1 MPDAT
6 SFFESLDSIGSRA
19 DDDMS
24 ERDIENL
31 FLETGFYDALGY
43 EGTGTD
49 IRSEFTLPDDRR
61 PDYITLDTNEA
72 VTAVYEFKTTGRDLP
87 PHEDQLFHYMD
98 NLRAEYGVLTNGE
111 ELRLYRHDRDTPIL
125 TVSVESVPES
135 DARDLFSALQ
145 KREFDLTDPDDVNR
159 FLADLDPI
167 PLDQQAEL
175 GQEHFF
181 DTFRLEEDSPFAN
194 LVTGMMDLLH
204 ELRDDREAKFVKGA
218 YDFWE
223 ATYADEPDEVPDSW
237 EPFIEGDQSL
247 RDFMF
252 CLESGHALLARL
264 LLAKATEDHDF
275 FAGTGYDGM
284 DDYFRGL
291 QGFNQTINLDAF
303 PVAADNLID
312 DMQDQ
317 LVEGLFQ
324 DDIFVWWTDGYTE
337 EMSRSH
343 ETGANQFEAVAT
355 GRGDE
360 GGVTRISEATRDRFS
375 RAVAEVFFNVLR
387 FDFSEVQGD
396 LLGDLY
402 QRYFDPETRKALGE
416 FYTPQPVI
424 DYIMDGVGYDRGVS
438 NERLIDPACGS
449 GTFLVEAVRRY
460 IDDVERYE
468 DNPDWEDHLRDLCT
482 RPRIVGLDIHP
493 FAVLMAQIRFVVA
506 ILPAYREAKT
516 QNPDFTLRR
525 LPIYRTDTLRNERE
539 LTGADLG
546 DDGTRQMTFDAMTE
560 DDQDVR
566 IPVPLPVEV
575 DEEEAA
581 ETEDGFLVR
590 RVRMPLFDTIQLET
604 GVNNFGEYFAALQG
618 VLDTVKDHMALAEEF
633 GGDFDWEYKSGLEE
647 RINQHT
653 SQDYSGVEEFF
664 APYVDDMLE
673 NVRYLKEEHN
683 DGRLFKMFEDTV
695 LALVVK
701 NYMTYDYV
709 VGNPPYVRTQ
719 NLPDRQKEMLDRL
732 YDSTTG
738 NYDIYCPFYERGLD
752 WLREG
757 TGKLGFITPN
767 QFMVT
772 DYGEGLRR
780 VLLEEARI
788 EEVYDFRDSGV
799 FEDAKNY
806 PAIVMLEDEPDPDER
821 ERNEIR
827 CVRVKADTKAPTNRD
842 LDTEVI
848 EAVREHRDEPG
859 YEDELINVFDYPQG
873 DLDGGYWSL
882 MPPEELEIIHKME
895 AASDATVGDVTDS
908 VFAGTQT
915 SANNVFLVTPVDA
928 DRVSADD
935 IGDTVTVVP
944 KGASRE
950 YEIETDTLRPWL
962 QGRDINRWRGDWS
975 GEHAIVPYVLEE
987 DDEGNLTSNLI
998 EQERLESELPL
1009 TWEYLT
1015 EHRDTLESRE
1025 GGRFEGRDDWYG
1037 FGYPKSMTRFEDPKL
1052 ICSEIAAEATFMLDD
1067 VGTWYFKAAYGVQL
1081 EDDYKDRTDTFAA
1094 LLNSNALDFY
1104 LKHYTTLKV
1113 DGYYKYTTNYLT
1125 PLPVTWGDGEDRSEL
1140 RDYLS
1145 EITTALDT
1153 ESKTERFPEA
1163 YLGEY
1168 DGEMEYITY
1177 EWQTRRYP
1185 VSAEVQRDVEGEY
1198 TVQAGRSDVITDA
1211 AMYSDDED
1219 ARKRRAIY
1227 VREAV
1232 NGRNVK
1238 NGDETT
1244 IPIPRSDDGVE
1255 TLLGELRSDEKA
1267 VSETDIDE
1275 LEDIVNDVVYEI
1287 YGITTEE
1294 QDVIEDYLETF
1305 RVY

>member
-1 MPDAT
+1 
-6 SFFESLDSIGSRA
+6 
-19 DDDMS
+19 MS
-24 ERDIENL
+24 ERDVENL

-49 IRSEFTLPDDRR
+49 LRSEFTLPDDRR
-61 PDYITLDTNEA
+61 PDYITLDSNEA
-72 VTAVYEFKTTGRDLP
+72 VTAVYEFKTTGRSLP
-87 PHEDQLFHYMD
+87 DHESQLFHYMEH
-98 NLRAEYGVLTNGE
+98 LRSEYGMLTNGE
-111 ELRLYRHDRDTPIL
+111 ELRLYRRDQDAPML
-125 TVSVESVPES
+125 TVALDAVTESH
-135 DARDLFSALQ
+135 ARDLVSALE
-145 KREFDLTDPDDVNR
+145 KREFDLTDPEDVNQ
-159 FLADLDPI
+159 FLADLEPI
-167 PLDQQAEL
+167 PLDEQAEL

-181 DTFRLEEDSPFAN
+181 DTFRLEDGSPFAD
-194 LVTGMMDLLH
+194 LVTGMMDVLH
-204 ELRDDREAKFVKGA
+204 ELRDEQDAKFVKGA

-223 ATYADEPDEVPDSW
+223 ATYADEPDEVPNSW
-237 EPFIEGDQSL
+237 DPFINGKQSL

-275 FAGTGYDGM
+275 FAGTGYEGM

-291 QGFNQTINLDAF
+291 QGFGDTINLDAF

-312 DMQDQ
+312 DMQEQ

-324 DDIFVWWTDGYTE
+324 DDIFIWWTDGYAE
-337 EMSRSH
+337 QLSRGH
-343 ETGANQFEAVAT
+343 ETGANQFEDVARGT
-355 GRGDE
+355 GDVER
-360 GGVTRISEATRDRFS
+360 VSEATRNRFS

-387 FDFSEVQGD
+387 FDFEDVEGD

-424 DYIMDGVGYDRGVS
+424 DYIMDGVEYERGVS
-438 NERLIDPACGS
+438 NERLIDPSCGS
-449 GTFLVEAVRRY
+449 GTFLVEAVERY
-460 IDDVERYE
+460 IEDVETFE
-468 DNPDWEDHLRDLCT
+468 DDPDWEEHLRDLCT

-516 QNPDFTLRR
+516 QNPGFTLRR

-604 GVNNFGEYFAALQG
+604 GVSNFDEYFAALQG

-633 GGDFDWEYKSGLEE
+633 GGDFDWTYQSGLEE
-647 RINQHT
+647 RINAHT
-653 SQDYSGVEEFF
+653 SQEYSGVEEFF

-673 NVRYLKEEHN
+673 NVRYLQEEHN

-806 PAIVMLEDEPDPDER
+806 PAIVMLEDEPDSDER
-821 ERNEIR
+821 EANEIR

-842 LDTEVI
+842 LDTAVI
-848 EAVREHRDEPG
+848 EAVREHRGEPG

-873 DLDGGYWSL
+873 DLDDGYWSL
-882 MPPEELEIIHKME
+882 MPPEELKIIHKME
-895 AASDATVGDVTDS
+895 SASDATVGDVTDS

-935 IGDTVTVVP
+935 TGDTVTVVP
-944 KGASRE
+944 KGESRE
-950 YEIETDTLRPWL
+950 YEIETDALRPWL

-987 DDEGNLTSNLI
+987 DDDGNLTSNLI

-1081 EDDYKDRTDTFAA
+1081 EDKFKDRTDTFAG

-1125 PLPVTWGDGEDRSEL
+1125 PLPIAWGDDSDRAEICNHI
-1140 RDYLS
+1140 S

-1163 YLGEY
+1163 YLGEF
-1168 DGEMEYITY
+1168 DGELDYINY

-1185 VSAEVQRDVEGEY
+1185 VNAEVQGDVDGNF
-1198 TVQAGRSDVITDA
+1198 TVQAGRSDIINDP
-1211 AMYSDDED
+1211 AMYADDRES
-1219 ARKRRAIY
+1219 RKRRAEY
-1227 VREAV
+1227 VHAAV
-1232 NGRNVK
+1232 DGRNVK
-1238 NGDETT
+1238 SGETTT
-1244 IPIPRSDDGVE
+1244 IPIPRSDSGVE
-1255 TLLGELRSDEKA
+1255 TLLEALRSDEA
-1267 VSETDIDE
+1267 TVTETNLEE
-1275 LEDIVNDVVYEI
+1275 LEEKVNEMI
-1287 YGITTEE
+1287 YRMFGITAEE
-1294 QDVIEDYLETF
+1294 QDVIEEYLETF

>member
-1 MPDAT
+1 MADAAALHNALQAIA
-6 SFFESLDSIGSRA
+6 EQA
-19 DDDMS
+19 DEDMS
-24 ERDIENL
+24 ERDVENL
-31 FLETGFYDALGY
+31 FLEQGFYDALDY

-49 IRSEFTLPDDRR
+49 LRSEFTLPDDRR
-61 PDYITLDTNEA
+61 PDYLTLDNNEA
-72 VTAVYEFKTTGRDLP
+72 VTAVYEFKTTSRDLA
-87 PHEDQLFHYMD
+87 PHEDQLFHYMEF
-98 NLRAEYGVLTNGE
+98 LRSEYGVLTNGE
-111 ELRLYRHDRDTPIL
+111 QLRLYRLGDDQPML
-125 TVSVESVPES
+125 TVSFEEVSESQ
-135 DARDLFSALQ
+135 ARDLVSALR
-145 KREFDLTDPDDVNR
+145 KREFDLQDPDDVNE
-159 FLADLDPI
+159 FLETLDPI
-167 PLDQQAEL
+167 PLDAAAEL

-181 DTFRLEEDSPFAN
+181 DTFRLEAGSPFAN
-194 LVTGMMDLLH
+194 LVTGMMDLLY
-204 ELRDDREAKFVKGA
+204 ELRDEQEAKFVKGA

-223 ATYADEPDEVPDSW
+223 ATYADEPDEIPNSW
-237 EPFIEGDQSL
+237 KPFIDGKQSL

-275 FAGTGYDGM
+275 FAGTGYEGM

-291 QGFNQTINLDAF
+291 QGFSQTINLDAF

-312 DMQDQ
+312 DMQEQ

-324 DDIFVWWTDGYTE
+324 DDIFVWWTDGYAE
-337 EMSRSH
+337 QLARGH
-343 ETGANQFEAVAT
+343 ETGANQFQKVAEGT
-355 GRGDE
+355 GSIE
-360 GGVTRISEATRDRFS
+360 RISEATRDRFS

-387 FDFSEVQGD
+387 FDFEEVEGD

-424 DYIMDGVGYDRGVS
+424 DYIMDGVGYERGVS

-449 GTFLVEAVRRY
+449 GTFLVEAVERY
-460 IDDVERYE
+460 IADVENFE
-468 DNPDWEDHLRDLCT
+468 DDPDWEEHLRDLCT

-516 QNPDFTLRR
+516 QNPEFTLRR

-546 DDGTRQMTFDAMTE
+546 EDGSRQMTFDAMTE
-560 DDQDVR
+560 DEQDVR

-575 DEEEAA
+575 DEDEAA

-618 VLDTVKDHMALAEEF
+618 VLDTVKDHMALAEEW
-633 GGDFDWEYKSGLEE
+633 GDDFDWEYQSGLEE

-653 SQDYSGVEEFF
+653 SREYSGVEDFF
-664 APYVDDMLE
+664 AEYVDDMLE

-752 WLREG
+752 WLRQG

-806 PAIVMLEDEPDPDER
+806 PAIVMLEDEQDSDER
-821 ERNEIR
+821 EANEIR

-842 LDTEVI
+842 LDTAVI
-848 EAVREHRDEPG
+848 EAVREHRGEPG

-873 DLDGGYWSL
+873 DLDDGYWSL

-935 IGDTVTVVP
+935 TGDTVTVVP
-944 KGASRE
+944 KGESRE

-987 DDEGNLTSNLI
+987 DDDGNLTSNLI

-1081 EDDYKDRTDTFAA
+1081 EDDFKDRTDTFAA

-1125 PLPVTWGDGEDRSEL
+1125 PLPITWGAGQDRSEL
-1140 RDYLS
+1140 RNYLS

-1168 DGEMEYITY
+1168 DGEMDYITY

-1185 VSAEVQRDVEGEY
+1185 VSAEVQGDVEGEY

-1211 AMYSDDED
+1211 AMHSDDEE
-1219 ARKRRAIY
+1219 ARKRRAMY

-1238 NGDETT
+1238 SGEETT
-1244 IPIPRSDDGVE
+1244 IPIPRSDTGVE
-1255 TLLGELRSDEKA
+1255 TLLEALRSDEA
-1267 VSETDIDE
+1267 TVAETDVDE
-1275 LEDIVNDVVYEI
+1275 LEALVNDVVYEMF
-1287 YGITTEE
+1287 GITAEE

>member
-1 MPDAT
+1 MT
-6 SFFESLDSIGSRA
+6 
-19 DDDMS
+19 
-24 ERDIENL
+24 
-31 FLETGFYDALGY
+31 AL
-43 EGTGTD
+43 
-49 IRSEFTLPDDRR
+49 P
-61 PDYITLDTNEA
+61 
-72 VTAVYEFKTTGRDLP
+72 
-87 PHEDQLFHYMD
+87 
-98 NLRAEYGVLTNGE
+98 
-111 ELRLYRHDRDTPIL
+111 
-125 TVSVESVPES
+125 
-135 DARDLFSALQ
+135 LQ
-145 KREFDLTDPDDVNR
+145 
-159 FLADLDPI
+159 
-167 PLDQQAEL
+167 QG
-175 GQEHFF
+175 GQHFF
-181 DTFRLEEDSPFAN
+181 DTFRLEEGSPFAD
-194 LVTGMMDLLH
+194 LVTGMMDVLH
-204 ELRDDREAKFVKGA
+204 ELRDEQDAKFVKGA

-223 ATYADEPDEVPDSW
+223 ATYADEPDEVPNSW
-237 EPFIEGDQSL
+237 DPFINGKQSL

-291 QGFNQTINLDAF
+291 QGFGDTINLDAF

-312 DMQDQ
+312 DMQEQ

-324 DDIFVWWTDGYTE
+324 DDIFIWWTDGYAE
-337 EMSRSH
+337 QLSRGH
-343 ETGANQFEAVAT
+343 ETGANQFKDVARGT
-355 GRGDE
+355 GDVER
-360 GGVTRISEATRDRFS
+360 VSEATRNRFS

-387 FDFSEVQGD
+387 FDFEDVEGD

-424 DYIMDGVGYDRGVS
+424 DYIMDGVGYERGVS
-438 NERLIDPACGS
+438 NERLIDPSCGS
-449 GTFLVEAVRRY
+449 GTFLVEAVERY
-460 IDDVERYE
+460 IEDVEAFE
-468 DNPDWEDHLRDLCT
+468 DDPEWEEHLRDLCT

-516 QNPDFTLRR
+516 QNPGFTIRR

-560 DDQDVR
+560 DEQDVR

-604 GVNNFGEYFAALQG
+604 GVSNFDEYFAALQG

-633 GGDFDWEYKSGLEE
+633 GGDFDWTYQSGLEE
-647 RINQHT
+647 RINAHT
-653 SQDYSGVEEFF
+653 SQEYSGVEEFF
-664 APYVDDMLE
+664 APYVNDMLE
-673 NVRYLKEEHN
+673 NVRYLQEEHN

-806 PAIVMLEDEPDPDER
+806 PAIVMLEDEPDSDER
-821 ERNEIR
+821 EANEIR

-842 LDTEVI
+842 LDTAVI
-848 EAVREHRDEPG
+848 EAVREHRGEPG

-873 DLDGGYWSL
+873 DLDVGYWSL

-935 IGDTVTVVP
+935 TGDTVTVVP
-944 KGASRE
+944 KGESRE

-987 DDEGNLTSNLI
+987 DDDGTLTSNLI

-1081 EDDYKDRTDTFAA
+1081 EDKFKDRTDTFAG
-1094 LLNSNALDFY
+1094 LLNSNTLDFY

-1125 PLPVTWGDGEDRSEL
+1125 PLPIAWGDDSDRAEI
-1140 RDYLS
+1140 RNHIS

-1163 YLGEY
+1163 YLGEF
-1168 DGEMEYITY
+1168 DGELDYINY

-1185 VSAEVQRDVEGEY
+1185 VNAEVQGDVDGNF
-1198 TVQAGRSDVITDA
+1198 TVQAGRSDTINDP
-1211 AMYSDDED
+1211 AMYADDRES
-1219 ARKRRAIY
+1219 RKRRAEY
-1227 VREAV
+1227 VHTAV
-1232 NGRNVK
+1232 DGRNVK
-1238 NGDETT
+1238 SGETTT
-1244 IPIPRSDDGVE
+1244 IPIPRSDSGVE
-1255 TLLGELRSDEKA
+1255 TLLEALRSDEA
-1267 VSETDIDE
+1267 TVTETNLEE
-1275 LEDIVNDVVYEI
+1275 LEEKVNEMI
-1287 YGITTEE
+1287 YRMFGITAEE
-1294 QDVIEDYLETF
+1294 QDVIEEYLETF